1 MNRAL
6 SAAGWAYVAL
16 CGVVLLTHLRADGGR
31 VGGEPPAPAASF
43 PGAAGEWFAQVKPF
57 CNAVE
62 VEVRQQQQPA
72 PAGVDG
78 AGYSAACYAL
88 AGKIDRARQAI
99 EALSASDRSRAA
111 GIVFEIGHPVADAGD
126 DQSAGPIMRLV
137 VSYQPDN
144 YMALYHAGISE
155 YGLGQMDYARTH
167 LKQFLELYRQDDGW
181 RGNALTVL
189 RRLDGTAP

>member
-16 CGVVLLTHLRADGGR
+16 CGVVLLTHRSAPDAPVGR
-31 VGGEPPAPAASF
+31 EPPAPAASF
-43 PGAAGEWFAQVKPF
+43 RGAAGEWFAQVKPF
-57 CNAVE
+57 CNADE
-62 VEVRQQQQPA
+62 DEVRQQQLPA

-88 AGKIDRARQAI
+88 AGKIDRARQVI
-99 EALSASDRSRAA
+99 DALDGSDRSRAA
-111 GIVFEIGHPVADAGD
+111 GIVFEVGHPVADAGD

-155 YGLGQMDYARTH
+155 YGLGQLDYARTH
-167 LKQFLELYRQDDGW
+167 LKQFLELYRQEDGW
-181 RGNALTVL
+181 RSNALTVL